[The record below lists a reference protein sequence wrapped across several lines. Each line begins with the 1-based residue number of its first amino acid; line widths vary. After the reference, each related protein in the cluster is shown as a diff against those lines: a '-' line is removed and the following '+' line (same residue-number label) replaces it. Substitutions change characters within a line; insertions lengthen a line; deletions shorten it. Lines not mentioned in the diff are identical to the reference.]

1 MTGMAPVRGFTGWV
15 GTVLG
20 TPDPV
25 GLARFYA
32 ALLGGDVDA
41 RDATFVTLRVS
52 PGDTFYLAFQ
62 LEPDHVPP
70 VWPTPGPGDQQ
81 MQVHLDVGV
90 RFLDEAVEDALGLG
104 ARLAAHQP
112 QDDVRVLLDPA
123 GHPFC
128 LYTDP

>member
-1 MTGMAPVRGFTGWV
+1 MAGIEGFTGWV

-32 ALLGGDVDA
+32 ELLGGAPHALDED
-41 RDATFVTLRVS
+41 FVTLKVDDS
-52 PGDTFYLAFQ
+52 THYVAFQ
-62 LEPDHVPP
+62 LEPDHRPP
-70 VWPTPGPGDQQ
+70 VWPTPGAGDQQ

-90 RFLDEAVEDALGLG
+90 ASVEEAVESALALG
-104 ARLAAHQP
+104 ARLADFQP
-112 QDDVRVLLDPA
+112 QDDVRVMLDPA

-128 LYTDP
+128 LYLDRDA

>member
-1 MTGMAPVRGFTGWV
+1 MDGVAGIRGTTGWV

-20 TPDPV
+20 TPDPA

-32 ALLGGDVDA
+32 GLLGGEPNALDED
-41 RDATFVTLRVS
+41 FVTLKVDDS
-52 PGDTFYLAFQ
+52 THYLAFQ
-62 LEPDHVPP
+62 LEPDHRPP
-70 VWPTPGPGDQQ
+70 VWPTPRAGDQQ

-90 RFLDEAVEDALGLG
+90 ASVEEAVEDAIALG
-104 ARLAAHQP
+104 ARLAEFQP

-128 LYTDP
+128 LYLDAG